1 MRKLPV
7 FLVIDVSESVA
18 GPLQQSITQGMK
30 TIVSGLRTDP
40 QALESV
46 HMSVIVFA
54 GKAQVLVS
62 MVELANF
69 YLPALPVG
77 GGTSLNAALTTLMDE
92 IDTHVVKGSST
103 QRSDWKPMV
112 FLITDGVPTDSRA
125 DAIDKWRADY
135 ANKATLVSVSIG
147 GGADHALLRQLSDDI
162 VVLANTSTDTLVKFF
177 QWISQ
182 SVSIQSNAVAD
193 RKPTDGVDLS
203 KNLPIG
209 AVSLAK
215 HDGDGVPQSVDD
227 RLAIFVARCQHT
239 EAPYLMRFERQGPA
253 GDNARYALRQTL
265 PLNDDYFELCD
276 ENATG
281 SASISTSQLEGFPG
295 CPHCGTNIAMVECTC
310 RKMHC
315 IDGPGTATCPW
326 CGSSQNFVAAKK
338 GSSIDFSRGLG

>member
-30 TIVSGLRTDP
+30 SIVSGLRSDP

-54 GKAQVLVS
+54 GKAKVLVN
-62 MVELANF
+62 MMELANF
-69 YLPALPVG
+69 YLPSLPIG
-77 GGTSLNAALTTLMDE
+77 GGTSLNAALSTLMDE
-92 IDTHVVKGSST
+92 IDTHVVQGSST

-112 FLITDGVPTDSRA
+112 FLITDGVPTDNRL
-125 DAIDKWRADY
+125 DAIDRWQASY
-135 ANKATLVSVSIG
+135 ASKATLVSVSIG
-147 GGADHALLRQLSDDI
+147 GGADHSLLRQLSDDI
-162 VVLANTSTDTLVKFF
+162 VVLANASDDTLVKFF

-182 SVSIQSNAVAD
+182 SVAVQSNAIAN

-203 KNLPIG
+203 KNLPTG

-215 HDGDGVPQSVDD
+215 NDALPPAVDD
-227 RLAIFVARCQHT
+227 RLAVFVARCQHT
-239 EAPYLMRFERQGPA
+239 ESPYLMRFERQGPP
-253 GDNARYALRQTL
+253 GDESRYALRQTL

-276 ENATG
+276 DTVAGGATI
-281 SASISTSQLEGFPG
+281 SASRLQGFPG
-295 CPHCGTNIAMVECTC
+295 CPHCGSNIAMAECSC
-310 RKMHC
+310 GKMHC

-326 CGSSQNFVAAKK
+326 CGNTQNFVAARK
-338 GSSIDFSRGLG
+338 GQSVDFSRGAG